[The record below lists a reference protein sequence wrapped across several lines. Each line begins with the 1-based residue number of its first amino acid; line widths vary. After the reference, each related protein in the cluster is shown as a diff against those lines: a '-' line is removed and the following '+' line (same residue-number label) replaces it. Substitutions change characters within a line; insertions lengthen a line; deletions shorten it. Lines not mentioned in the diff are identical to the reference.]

1 MSLAAKQSRSTLDL
15 KNNAGSNPGYL
26 VISKPSLAEKIPR
39 TLKFRNPKKEKI
51 VNYNYLSNLANS
63 GFTKNTSTNLE
74 RSHRLPHV
82 CTKIK
87 YGKLR
92 VHRLKDT
99 YVRAQLWHNLPRR
112 YCYLERSHQLP
123 RVFTISRSRCP
134 SLRCL
139 VLPEFLGWPI

>member
-1 MSLAAKQSRSTLDL
+1 MSLAAKQSRSTLERWIQQL
-15 KNNAGSNPGYL
+15 FPRRQNNAGSNPGYNWSYQNQVL
-26 VISKPSLAEKIPR
+26 QKKYHEHWSFV
-39 TLKFRNPKKEKI
+39 TPKKEKI

-63 GFTKNTSTNLE
+63 RFTKNTSTNLE

-99 YVRAQLWHNLPRR
+99 YVHSYDTIFQGGIAIWKGPIS
-112 YCYLERSHQLP
+112 YL
-123 RVFTISRSRCP
+123 VF
-134 SLRCL
+134 LQF
-139 VLPEFLGWPI
+139 PEANVRPLDV

>member
-39 TLKFRNPKKEKI
+39 TLKFRNPKKEKN
-51 VNYNYLSNLANS
+51 VNYHYLSNLANS
-63 GFTKNTSTNLE
+63 GF
-74 RSHRLPHV
+74 
-82 CTKIK
+82 TKIK

-99 YVRAQLWHNLPRR
+99 YVRAQL
-112 YCYLERSHQLP
+112 
-123 RVFTISRSRCP
+123 
-134 SLRCL
+134 
-139 VLPEFLGWPI
+139 